1 MADHQRQEISGTA
14 LFAPIEKDEDVPP
27 QRPALPQVPA
37 VLPLPA
43 GQPPRGDDLPA
54 GKDLFTA
61 NETTLSDWWQEATAG
76 SEPPPPAPA
85 PDRSE
90 TTPIFDEMLSAWF
103 REDKPAP
110 EEEPAASA
118 SAEAAPEE
126 RRSWDFASDENFR
139 TVQERTKAEPTAFTD
154 AGLPRRRRGEQLLP
168 GSATPS
174 GPAATPK
181 PAPAR

>member
-1 MADHQRQEISGTA
+1 
-14 LFAPIEKDEDVPP
+14 PIPKDDDVPP
-27 QRPALPQVPA
+27 QRPALPPVPA
-37 VLPLPA
+37 VLPLTQ
-43 GQPPRGDDLPA
+43 QPPRADDLPA

-103 REDKPAP
+103 REDKPAAD
-110 EEEPAASA
+110 EEPAAS
-118 SAEAAPEE
+118 EETPPEE

-139 TVQERTKAEPTAFTD
+139 TVQE
-154 AGLPRRRRGEQLLP
+154 
-168 GSATPS
+168 
-174 GPAATPK
+174 
-181 PAPAR
+181 